1 MFVRPIL
8 SFFSVL
14 AFGVVA
20 AAALFAATPWLSGHV
35 PESVRSYAENLQ
47 FGSLTA
53 GLVLGLV
60 LGAMGRCDWADIP
73 RRFVT
78 WFLVREQQ
86 FFYYFLIAVCV
97 GVLIF
102 Y

>member
-14 AFGVVA
+14 AFGVMA
-20 AAALFAATPWLSGHV
+20 AAALYALTPWLSGHV
-35 PESVRSYAENLQ
+35 PEGVRSYAENLQ
-47 FGSLTA
+47 FGSLTV

-60 LGAMGRCDWADIP
+60 LGAIGRCEWSDIP
-73 RRFVT
+73 RRIIT

-86 FFYYFLIAVCV
+86 FFYYALIAACA

>member
-14 AFGVVA
+14 AFGIMA
-20 AAALFAATPWLSGHV
+20 AAALFALTPWLSGHV
-35 PESVRSYAENLQ
+35 PESVRSYTDGLQ

-60 LGAMGRCDWADIP
+60 LGAIGRCEWSDIP
-73 RRFVT
+73 RRIIT

-86 FFYYFLIAVCV
+86 FFYYSLIAVCA